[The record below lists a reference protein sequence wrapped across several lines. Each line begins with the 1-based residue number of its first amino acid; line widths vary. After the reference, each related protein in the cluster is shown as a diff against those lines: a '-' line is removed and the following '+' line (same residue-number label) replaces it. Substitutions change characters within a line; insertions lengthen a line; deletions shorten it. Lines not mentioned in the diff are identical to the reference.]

1 MCARYTPP
9 RWDEM
14 HAVHRALPPENLP
27 VGPVF
32 PRGRGAFIRQVP
44 VPVPEAETPELERE
58 LVVGQWALIPSFA
71 KTAKLPYSTNN
82 ARWEGVPTAASF
94 RQSWAREQR
103 CIIPVQEFFEPNWE
117 TGRNRWWA
125 FRRADKQ
132 PFGLAGLWNT
142 WLDPDSGERVESY
155 TMLTINA
162 DSDPLMSRMHKPD
175 PKLGPDQQDK
185 RSVVVVER
193 AHWDLWLAGSRQQAI
208 ELLRLAPVEVFDHGP
223 EEASAMGS
231 LFD

>member
-32 PRGRGAFIRQVP
+32 PRGRGAFIRHAPAPGAGAPEP
-44 VPVPEAETPELERE
+44 VRE
-58 LVVGQWALIPSFA
+58 LVVAQWGLIPSFA
-71 KTAKLPYSTNN
+71 KAAKLPYSTSN
-82 ARWEGVPTAASF
+82 ARWETVPTAASF
-94 RQSWAREQR
+94 RQPWARDQR
-103 CIIPVQEFFEPNWE
+103 CVIPVQEFFEPNWE

-132 PFGLAGLWNT
+132 AFGLAGLWNA
-142 WLDPDSGERVESY
+142 WLDRETGELVQSY

-162 DSDPLMSRMHKPD
+162 DAHPLMSRMHKPD
-175 PKLGPDQQDK
+175 PRLGPEQQDK
-185 RSVVVVER
+185 RSVVVLER
-193 AHWDLWLAGSRQQAI
+193 GDWDRWLAAPKPEAV
-208 ELLRLAPVEVFDHGP
+208 ELLRLAPVEVFEHAP
-223 EEASAMGS
+223 EAPEAMGS
-231 LFD
+231 LF

>member
-14 HAVHRALPPENLP
+14 HAVHRSLPPENLP

-32 PRGRGAFIRQVP
+32 PRGRGAFIRP
-44 VPVPEAETPELERE
+44 LRAPEADTTEVERE
-58 LVVGQWALIPSFA
+58 LVVGQWGLIPSFA
-71 KTAKLPYSTNN
+71 KAAKLPYSTSN
-82 ARWEGVPTAASF
+82 ARWETVPTAASF
-94 RQSWAREQR
+94 RQPWARDQR

-125 FRRADKQ
+125 FRRSDKQ
-132 PFGLAGLWNT
+132 PFGLAGLWNA
-142 WLDPDSGERVESY
+142 WLDRETD
-155 TMLTINA
+155 A
-162 DSDPLMSRMHKPD
+162 HPLMNRMHKPD

-185 RSVVVVER
+185 RSVVVVEQ
-193 AHWDLWLAGSRQQAI
+193 ADWDFWLAGTRQQAVD
-208 ELLRLAPVEVFDHGP
+208 LLRLAPEAVFDHGP
-223 EEASAMGS
+223 EEGAPAPS

>member
-14 HAVHRALPPENLP
+14 HEVHRALPPENLP

-32 PRGRGAFIRQVP
+32 PRGKGAFIRRVAT
-44 VPVPEAETPELERE
+44 PELETPELERE

-71 KTAKLPYSTNN
+71 KAAKLAYSTNN
-82 ARWEGVPTAASF
+82 ARWEGVPTAASY
-94 RQSWAREQR
+94 RLPWAREQR

-125 FRRADKQ
+125 FRRADRQ

-142 WLDPDSGERVESY
+142 WLDPHSGELVESY

-162 DSDPLMSRMHKPD
+162 DADPLMSRMHKPD
-175 PKLGPDQQDK
+175 PKLGPGQQDK

-193 AHWDLWLAGSRQQAI
+193 TDWDRWLAGSKPQAV
-208 ELLRLAPVEVFDHGP
+208 ELLKLAREEVFEHGP
-223 EEASAMGS
+223 EEAEPMGS

>member
-14 HAVHRALPPENLP
+14 HEVHRALPPENLP

-32 PRGRGAFIRQVP
+32 PRGKGAFIRHVP
-44 VPVPEAETPELERE
+44 APEAESPEPVRE
-58 LVVGQWALIPSFA
+58 LVVAQWGLIPSFA
-71 KTAKLPYSTNN
+71 KAAKLPYSTSN
-82 ARWEGVPTAASF
+82 ARWETVPTAASF
-94 RQSWAREQR
+94 RQPWARDQR

-132 PFGLAGLWNT
+132 PFGLAGLWNA
-142 WLDPDSGERVESY
+142 WLDRETGELIQSY

-162 DSDPLMSRMHKPD
+162 DAHPLMSRKHKPD
-175 PKLGPDQQDK
+175 PRLGPDQQDK

-193 AHWDLWLAGSRQQAI
+193 GDWNRWLTAPKPDAVD
-208 ELLRLAPVEVFDHGP
+208 LLRLAPVEVFEHAP
-223 EEASAMGS
+223 EEPEPMGS
-231 LFD
+231 LF

>member
-14 HAVHRALPPENLP
+14 HDVHRSLPSENLP

-32 PRGRGAFIRQVP
+32 PRGKGAFIRHVP
-44 VPVPEAETPELERE
+44 APEAERPEVERE
-58 LVVGQWALIPSFA
+58 LVVGQWGLIPTFA
-71 KTAKLPYSTNN
+71 KAAKLPYSTGN
-82 ARWEGVPTAASF
+82 ARWETVPTAASF
-94 RQSWAREQR
+94 RQPWAREQR

-125 FRRADKQ
+125 FRRANKQ

-142 WLDPDSGERVESY
+142 WVDRATGEVVESY
-155 TMLTINA
+155 TMLTVNA
-162 DSDPLMSRMHKPD
+162 DAHPLMGRMHKPD
-175 PKLGPDQQDK
+175 PRLGPDQQDK

-193 AHWDLWLAGSRQQAI
+193 ADWGRWLSAPRSQAI
-208 ELLRLAPVEVFDHGP
+208 ELLRLAPVEVFEHGP
-223 EEASAMGS
+223 EEAESMGS
-231 LFD
+231 LF

>member
-9 RWDEM
+9 RWDEL
-14 HAVHRALPPENLP
+14 HEVHRSLPPENLP

-32 PRGRGAFIRQVP
+32 PRGRGAFIRRVP
-44 VPVPEAETPELERE
+44 APEPVSPELERE

-71 KTAKLPYSTNN
+71 KSARLAYSTNN
-82 ARWEGVPTAASF
+82 ARWEGLPTTASY
-94 RQSWAREQR
+94 RQPWARAQR
-103 CIIPVQEFFEPNWE
+103 CIIPVHEFFEPNWE

-125 FRRADKQ
+125 FRRADHE

-142 WLDPDSGERVESY
+142 WRDPATGERVESY

-162 DSDPLMSRMHKPD
+162 DAHPLMSRMHKPD
-175 PKLGPDQQDK
+175 PRLGPDQQDK

-193 AHWDLWLAGSRQQAI
+193 GDWDRWLAGTQAQAI
-208 ELLRLAPVEVFDHGP
+208 DLLRLAPAAVFEHGP
-223 EEASAMGS
+223 EEASAIGS

>member
-9 RWDEM
+9 RWDEL
-14 HAVHRALPPENLP
+14 HEVHRALPPENLP

-32 PRGRGAFIRQVP
+32 PRGRGAFIRRLP
-44 VPVPEAETPELERE
+44 APGRESPEVERE
-58 LVVGQWALIPSFA
+58 LVVAQWALIPSFA
-71 KTAKLPYSTNN
+71 KSAKLPYSTNN
-82 ARWEGVPTAASF
+82 ARWEGVPTAASY
-94 RQSWAREQR
+94 RQPWAREQR
-103 CIIPVQEFFEPNWE
+103 CIIPVHEFFEPNWE

-125 FRRADKQ
+125 FRRADHE

-142 WLDPDSGERVESY
+142 WRDPETGGLVESY

-162 DSDPLMSRMHKPD
+162 DAHPLMARMHKPD
-175 PKLGPDQQDK
+175 PRLGPDQQDK

-193 AHWDLWLAGSRQQAI
+193 TDWDRWLAGTKEQAVA
-208 ELLRLAPVEVFDHGP
+208 LLRLSPEAVFEHEP
-223 EEASAMGS
+223 EEAAATGS